1 MMKEQVKAYRP
12 ISWPQ
17 KGVSGETGK
26 WRSHRPVV
34 DLSLIHIWITPWPK
48 GDQYKYVSCKARP
61 VTQVAEVAVN
71 NASRKGAAC
80 PLFVAKG
87 SIRRNVPPKMRR
99 RKPPKIILVGVNF
112 PHCRCVI
119 ILISYLIRVLER

>member
-34 DLSLIHIWITPWPK
+34 DTEKCTRCQLCWILCPEACISKEKTEIDYVYCK
-48 GDQYKYVSCKARP
+48 GCGICAKECP
-61 VTQVAEVAVN
+61 V
-71 NASRKGAAC
+71 GAIRMEKE
-80 PLFVAKG
+80 AK
-87 SIRRNVPPKMRR
+87 
-99 RKPPKIILVGVNF
+99 
-112 PHCRCVI
+112 
-119 ILISYLIRVLER
+119 